1 MENDSKGAGVKFP
14 PPLIYIIAVL
24 LGSILQRY
32 VPLTIYP
39 NQTLWLAA
47 GFAFLIAII
56 LAVSALLG
64 LRKAKTSIEPWR
76 PTSNIVDSGV
86 FAYSRNPIYLSFICF
101 GFGMAF
107 SLNSYWIML
116 LMIPATWL
124 IKTLVIAREEQYLS
138 IKFAEEYHQ
147 YCRKVR
153 RWI

>member
-24 LGSILQRY
+24 LGFILERY
-32 VPLTIYP
+32 IPLAIHL

-47 GFAFLIAII
+47 GFAFFIAII
-56 LAVSALLG
+56 FAVSALLG

-76 PTSNIVDSGV
+76 PTTNIVDSGI

-116 LMIPATWL
+116 MMIPATWL
-124 IKTLVIAREEQYLS
+124 IKTLVIAKEEQYLS
-138 IKFAEEYHQ
+138 KKFAEEYRQ